1 MTLCPFNPFYPLIE
15 RVAHTRAQ
23 LLSHGFNK
31 AKKILYFYAPYPYH
45 KRMTKSAP
53 TYPIAAARALA
64 LHTQQLGAPPED
76 DESPDANAIYDTV
89 ERIGWVQLDTLQ
101 MVQRSQYTA
110 LWSRLGTYNTAD
122 FDRLTFGNG
131 TIEGSNERRLFE
143 YWMHAACIIPLSLYR
158 FTIPAMLQHKY
169 RQGKRRREWLEDPE
183 NLLVLDAVRKHV
195 RENGLARSADFE
207 RADGRRGTWW
217 DWKPAKIALE
227 HLYNTGE
234 LTIANRVNFQRIYG
248 ITETVLP
255 DWVDT
260 APPTE
265 EEAYLALLD
274 KSARALGICAPMQI
288 PDYFHMKRTPAKPL
302 IQRMLDEGAL
312 MSVNVEIADGTVAE
326 QVVHRSNLPLLK
338 RAADDDIAPRRTTFL
353 SPFDS
358 LFWAKGRDA
367 QFWGFQQILEAY
379 KPAPQRKWGYFCLP
393 ILRKDRL
400 VGRFDPKLERREAM
414 LRLKH
419 LHLEP
424 GVQPEDEL
432 IMDIANAMR
441 SFMAFHD
448 ATDLVIEQSK
458 PRGLRRKLLAA
469 L

>member
-1 MTLCPFNPFYPLIE
+1 MTKPKVPYPL
-15 RVAHTRAQ
+15 
-23 LLSHGFNK
+23 
-31 AKKILYFYAPYPYH
+31 
-45 KRMTKSAP
+45 
-53 TYPIAAARALA
+53 AAARALA
-64 LHTQQLGAPPED
+64 LHTQALDAPPPNSKSTAD
-76 DESPDANAIYDTV
+76 SIYDTID
-89 ERIGWVQLDTLQ
+89 RIGWVQLDTLQ
-101 MVQRSQYTA
+101 MVRRSQYIA
-110 LWSRLGTYNTAD
+110 LWSRLGPYDTAD
-122 FDRLTFGNG
+122 FDYLTFGNG
-131 TIEGSNERRLFE
+131 TLEGRNDRRLFE

-158 FTIPAMLQHKY
+158 FTIPTMLGHKY
-169 RQGKRRREWLEDPE
+169 RQGKRRREWLEDPANIE
-183 NLLVLDAVRKHV
+183 LLDAVLERV

-207 RADGRRGTWW
+207 RTDGRRGTWW

-260 APPTE
+260 TPPTE
-265 EEAYLALLD
+265 EEAYLTLLD
-274 KSARALGICAPMQI
+274 KSARALGICTPMQV

-302 IQRMLDEGAL
+302 IQRMLDEGTL
-312 MSVNVEIADGTVAE
+312 VPVNVELDDGTTTE
-326 QVVHRSNLPLLK
+326 QVVHRANLPLLD
-338 RAADDDIAPRRTTFL
+338 RAADGDITPSHTTFL

-358 LFWAKGRDA
+358 LFWAKGRDT

-379 KPAPQRKWGYFCLP
+379 KPAPQRIWGYFSLP
-393 ILRKDRL
+393 ILHNDRL
-400 VGRFDPKLERREAM
+400 VGRFDPKLERREAT

-424 GVQPEDEL
+424 GIKPEDDL
-432 IMDIANAMR
+432 VSDIAAAMR

-458 PRGLRRKLLAA
+458 PRGLRRKLLKAV
-469 L
+469 

>member
-1 MTLCPFNPFYPLIE
+1 MIKPQSPFPL
-15 RVAHTRAQ
+15 
-23 LLSHGFNK
+23 S
-31 AKKILYFYAPYPYH
+31 
-45 KRMTKSAP
+45 
-53 TYPIAAARALA
+53 AARALA
-64 LHTQQLGAPPED
+64 LHTQALDTPP
-76 DESPDANAIYDTV
+76 PDSTPGIDAIYDIV
-89 ERIGWVQLDTLQ
+89 DRIGWVQLDTLQ
-101 MVQRSQYTA
+101 MVRRSQYVA
-110 LWSRLGTYNTAD
+110 LWSRLGPYDTAE
-122 FDRLTFGNG
+122 FDHLTFGNG
-131 TIEGSNERRLFE
+131 GIEGRNDRRLFE

-158 FTIPAMLQHKY
+158 FTIPTMQGHKY
-169 RQGKRRREWLEDPE
+169 RQGRRRREWLEDPANIE
-183 NLLVLDAVRKHV
+183 LLDAVLEQV

-207 RADGRRGTWW
+207 RSDGRRGTWW

-260 APPTE
+260 TPPTE
-265 EEAYLALLD
+265 EEAYLTLFD
-274 KSARALGICAPMQI
+274 KSARALGICAPMQV

-302 IQRMLDEGAL
+302 IQRMLDEGTL
-312 MSVNVEIADGTVAE
+312 VPVNVELHDGTIAE
-326 QVVHRSNLPLLK
+326 QVVHRANLPLLD
-338 RAADDDIAPRRTTFL
+338 RAANGDITPGHTTFL

-358 LFWAKGRDA
+358 LFWAKGRDT

-379 KPAPQRKWGYFCLP
+379 KPAPQRIWGYFCLP
-393 ILRKDRL
+393 ILHNDRL
-400 VGRFDPKLERREAM
+400 VGRFDPKLERREAT

-424 GVQPEDEL
+424 GVQPEDDL
-432 IMDIANAMR
+432 VSDIAAAMR

-458 PRGLRRKLLAA
+458 PRGLRRKLLRAM
-469 L
+469 

>member
-1 MTLCPFNPFYPLIE
+1 MDLCSLNIFYSLIE
-15 RVAHTRAQ
+15 RVAHTHAQ
-23 LLSHGFNK
+23 LLPHGLNK
-31 AKKILYFYAPYPYH
+31 AKKVLYICASCPYH
-45 KRMTKSAP
+45 YRMTKSVP
-53 TYPIAAARALA
+53 TYPLTAARALA
-64 LHTQQLGAPPED
+64 LHTQQLDAPI
-76 DESPDANAIYDTV
+76 ANSTPGTDAIYDTV
-89 ERIGWVQLDTLQ
+89 DRIGWVQLDTLQ
-101 MVQRSQYTA
+101 MVRRSQYVA
-110 LWSRLGTYNTAD
+110 LWSRLGPYDTAD
-122 FDRLTFGNG
+122 FDRLTFGSGDIHGAND
-131 TIEGSNERRLFE
+131 RRLFE

-158 FTIPAMLQHKY
+158 FTIPMMRHHKY
-169 RQGKRRREWLEDPE
+169 RQGKRRREWLEDPA
-183 NLLVLDAVRKHV
+183 NIKVLDAVLERV
-195 RENGLARSADFE
+195 RENGLVRSADFE
-207 RADGRRGTWW
+207 RTDGRRGTWW

-260 APPTE
+260 TPPTE
-265 EEAYLALLD
+265 EEAYLTLLD

-302 IQRMLDEGAL
+302 IQRMLDEGTL
-312 MSVNVEIADGTVAE
+312 VPVNVKLEDGAVAE
-326 QVVHRSNLPLLK
+326 QVIHRANLPLLQ
-338 RAADDDIAPRRTTFL
+338 RAADGDIEPNRTTFL

-358 LFWAKGRDA
+358 LFWAKGRDM

-379 KPAPQRKWGYFCLP
+379 KPAPQRIWGYFCLP
-393 ILRKDRL
+393 ILHNDRL
-400 VGRFDPKLERREAM
+400 VGRFDPKLERKEST

-424 GVQPEDEL
+424 GVLPEDDL
-432 IMDIANAMR
+432 VADIAGAMR

-458 PRGLRRKLLAA
+458 PRGLRRKLLKAM
-469 L
+469 

>member
-1 MTLCPFNPFYPLIE
+1 MPT
-15 RVAHTRAQ
+15 TQ
-23 LLSHGFNK
+23 
-31 AKKILYFYAPYPYH
+31 APYPL
-45 KRMTKSAP
+45 T
-53 TYPIAAARALA
+53 AARALV
-64 LHTQQLGAPPED
+64 LHTQQLDAPA
-76 DESPDANAIYDTV
+76 PDATPDADTIYSTV
-89 ERIGWVQLDTLQ
+89 DRIGWVQLDTLQ
-101 MVQRSQYTA
+101 MVQRSQYVA
-110 LWSRLGTYNTAD
+110 LWSRLGPYDTAA
-122 FDRLTFGNG
+122 FDHLTFGNG
-131 TIEGSNERRLFE
+131 VIEGDNHRRLFE

-158 FTIPAMLQHKY
+158 FTIPTMQGHKY
-169 RQGKRRREWLEDPE
+169 RQGKRRREWLEDSANVE
-183 NLLVLDAVRKHV
+183 LLDAVREHV
-195 RENGLARSADFE
+195 RQNGLARSADFE

-260 APPTE
+260 TPPTE
-265 EEAYLALLD
+265 EEAYLTLLD

-302 IQRMLDEGAL
+302 VQRMLDEGTL
-312 MSVNVEIADGTVAE
+312 LPIKIELYDGTTAE
-326 QVVHRSNLPLLK
+326 MVVHRANLPLLQ
-338 RAADDDIAPRRTTFL
+338 RAADGDIAPRRTTFL

-358 LFWAKGRDA
+358 LFWAKGRDT

-379 KPAPQRKWGYFCLP
+379 KPAPQRIWGYFCLP
-393 ILRKDRL
+393 ILHNSHL
-400 VGRFDPKLERREAM
+400 VGRFDPKLERREST

-432 IMDIANAMR
+432 VTDIARAMR

-458 PRGLRRKLLAA
+458 PRGLRRKLLKAM
-469 L
+469 

>member
-1 MTLCPFNPFYPLIE
+1 MASSKQRKSYTSTPLTLTIN
-15 RVAHTRAQ
+15 
-23 LLSHGFNK
+23 
-31 AKKILYFYAPYPYH
+31 
-45 KRMTKSAP
+45 KRMTSSQSP
-53 TYPIAAARALA
+53 YPLSAARALA
-64 LHTQQLGAPPED
+64 LHTQGLDTPHT
-76 DESPDANAIYDTV
+76 DANPSIENIYDTID
-89 ERIGWVQLDTLQ
+89 RIGWVQIDTLQ
-101 MVQRSQYTA
+101 MVQRSQYIA
-110 LWSRLGTYNTAD
+110 LWSRLGPYDTAD
-122 FDRLTFGNG
+122 FDHLTFGNG
-131 TIEGSNERRLFE
+131 TLEGNNDRRLFE

-158 FTIPAMLQHKY
+158 FTIPTMLNHKY
-169 RQGKRRREWLEDPE
+169 RQGKRRREWLEDQE
-183 NLLVLDAVRKHV
+183 NIKVLDAVMEHV

-207 RADGRRGTWW
+207 RTDGRRGTWW

-260 APPTE
+260 TPPTE
-265 EEAYLALLD
+265 EEAYLTLLD

-302 IQRMLDEGAL
+302 IQRMLDEGTL
-312 MSVNVEIADGTVAE
+312 LPVKVELHDGTVAE
-326 QVVHRSNLPLLK
+326 QVIHRANLPLLQ
-338 RAADDDIAPRRTTFL
+338 RAADGDIEPSRTTFL

-358 LFWAKGRDA
+358 LFWAKGRDM

-379 KPAPQRKWGYFCLP
+379 KPAPQRIWGYFCLP
-393 ILRKDRL
+393 ILHNDRL
-400 VGRFDPKLERREAM
+400 VGRFDPKLERREAI

-424 GVQPEDEL
+424 GVKPEDDL
-432 IMDIANAMR
+432 VAGIAGAMR

-458 PRGLRRKLLAA
+458 PRGLRRKLLKAM
-469 L
+469 

>member
-1 MTLCPFNPFYPLIE
+1 MQNKNAKSPYPL
-15 RVAHTRAQ
+15 
-23 LLSHGFNK
+23 
-31 AKKILYFYAPYPYH
+31 
-45 KRMTKSAP
+45 
-53 TYPIAAARALA
+53 AAARALA
-64 LHTQQLGAPPED
+64 LHTQGLDAPQTYATAD
-76 DESPDANAIYDTV
+76 ATPDAEAIYDTV
-89 ERIGWVQLDTLQ
+89 ERVGWVQLDTLQ
-101 MVQRSQYTA
+101 MVRRSQYIA
-110 LWSRLGTYNTAD
+110 LWSRLGPYDTAA
-122 FDRLTFGNG
+122 FDYLTFGNG
-131 TIEGSNERRLFE
+131 GIEGSNDRRLFE

-158 FTIPAMLQHKY
+158 FTIPTMLNHKY
-169 RQGKRRREWLEDPE
+169 RQGKRRREWLDDPE
-183 NLLVLDAVRKHV
+183 NVKVLDAVMEHV

-207 RADGRRGTWW
+207 RTDGRRGTWW

-260 APPTE
+260 TPPSE
-265 EEAYLALLD
+265 EEAYLTLLD

-302 IQRMLDEGAL
+302 VQRMLDDGTL
-312 MSVNVEIADGTVAE
+312 LTVNVEVDDGTVAE
-326 QVVHRSNLPLLK
+326 QVVHHANLPLLE
-338 RAADDDIAPRRTTFL
+338 RAADGDMMPRRTTFL

-358 LFWAKGRDA
+358 LFWAKGRDM

-379 KPAPQRKWGYFCLP
+379 KPAPQRIWGYFCLP
-393 ILRKDRL
+393 ILHNDRL
-400 VGRFDPKLERREAM
+400 VGRFDPKLERRDGT

-424 GVQPEDEL
+424 GVQPEDD
-432 IMDIANAMR
+432 MVADIAGAMR

-458 PRGLRRKLLAA
+458 PRGLRRRLLNAM
-469 L
+469 

>member
-1 MTLCPFNPFYPLIE
+1 MT
-15 RVAHTRAQ
+15 VTQ
-23 LLSHGFNK
+23 
-31 AKKILYFYAPYPYH
+31 APYPL
-45 KRMTKSAP
+45 
-53 TYPIAAARALA
+53 AAARSLA
-64 LHTQQLGAPPED
+64 LHTQLLGAPTLGAAP
-76 DESPDANAIYDTV
+76 SPDDIYDTID
-89 ERIGWVQLDTLQ
+89 RIGWVQLDTLQ
-101 MVQRSQYTA
+101 MVQRSQYIA
-110 LWSRLGTYNTAD
+110 LWSRLGAYDTAE

-131 TIEGSNERRLFE
+131 AIEGSNERRLFE

-158 FTIPAMLQHKY
+158 FAIPTMLQHKHQISAGV
-169 RQGKRRREWLEDPE
+169 QGNRRRKWLEDPA
-183 NLLVLDAVRKHV
+183 NIKVLDAVLERV

-207 RADGRRGTWW
+207 RTDGRRGTWW
-217 DWKPAKIALE
+217 DWKPAKVALE

-255 DWVDT
+255 EWVDT
-260 APPTE
+260 TPPTD

-274 KSARALGICAPMQI
+274 KSARALGICTPMQI

-302 IQRMLDEGAL
+302 VQRMLDEGTL
-312 MSVNVEIADGTVAE
+312 LTVNVELYDGTVVE
-326 QVVHRSNLPLLK
+326 QVVHRANLLLLE
-338 RAADDDIAPRRTTFL
+338 RAADGEVTPHHTTFL

-358 LFWAKGRDA
+358 LFWAKGRDI

-379 KPAPQRKWGYFCLP
+379 KPAPQRIWGYFCLP
-393 ILRKDRL
+393 ILHKDRL
-400 VGRFDPKLERREAM
+400 VGRFDPKLQRRDAT

-424 GVQPEDEL
+424 GVQPEDDL
-432 IMDIANAMR
+432 VAAIAGAMR

-458 PRGLRRKLLAA
+458 PRGLRRRLLKAM
-469 L
+469 